1 MRYKTLKKQRTLRQY
16 LKEQLKNPEF
26 KKAYEKEDFTARVAL
41 EIAENREK
49 YHLTQKELAKRMHT
63 TQQAI
68 SRIEK
73 GDQNITI
80 AMIEKISEAL
90 GKKPELKLV

>member
-1 MRYKTLKKQRTLRQY
+1 MKKQRTLNQY

-26 KKAYEKEDFTARVAL
+26 KKAFDREDFAARVAL
-41 EIAENREK
+41 EIAEKREK
-49 YHLTQKELAKRMHT
+49 YHITQKELARRMHT
-63 TQQAI
+63 TQQAV

-80 AMIEKISEAL
+80 AMIERISEAL

>member
-1 MRYKTLKKQRTLRQY
+1 MRKQRTFRQH
-16 LKEQLKNPEF
+16 LKEQLKNPKF
-26 KKAYEKEDFTARVAL
+26 KKAYKREDFSARVAL

-49 YHLTQKELAKRMHT
+49 YHITQKELARRMHT
-63 TQQAI
+63 TQQAV

-73 GDQNITI
+73 GGQNITI